1 MKKIVLL
8 IIVLCCMPLYAQE
21 ATVTTERKADAKPK
35 IKKVKTK
42 GEELAAHSFTDITT
56 HVSLLKDIPA
66 GKLQSVTFYF
76 NSGLI
81 NLSKKNFDIDYQDTT
96 LALVIYEVGAD
107 GKPGNVVGD
116 KQLQFVVAKD
126 HKGALEVDV
135 SALHIPSLPQLFIG
149 LTAVNEQNGNHVVL
163 KTRADKDAVS
173 YVIKKGSTA
182 WKEYND
188 GSGEKFAV
196 NMALEVSNF
205 K

>member
-8 IIVLCCMPLYAQE
+8 IIVFCCVPTYAQE
-21 ATVTTERKADAKPK
+21 APIKTIGAKPK

-66 GKLQSVTFYF
+66 GQLQSVTFYF

-81 NLSKKNFDIDYQDTT
+81 NLSKKNFGIDYRDTI

-107 GKPGNVVGD
+107 GKPGKILSD

-126 HKGALEVDV
+126 HKGALEIAI
-135 SALHIPSLPQLFIG
+135 SALQLPSQPQLFIG
-149 LTAVNEQNGNHVVL
+149 LTAINEQTGNHVVL
-163 KTRADKDAVS
+163 KTRANKDAVS
-173 YVIKKGSTA
+173 YIIKRGQTG
-182 WKEYND
+182 WEEYND

-196 NMALEVSNF
+196 NMVLGVRVE
-205 K
+205 